1 MALLDMIGVASILPF
16 MAVLTNPSIVETNFF
31 LNSMFEFSKII
42 GIENNQQFLFA
53 LGILV
58 FIILLLSLLFKAF
71 TTYFQVRF
79 VMMREFSIGKRLVE
93 GYLRQPYSWF
103 LSRHS
108 AELGKNILS
117 EVGHVIATGLR
128 PLMQIIARGMLAI
141 MLIILLIIV
150 DSKLALTV
158 GLILFVAYF
167 FIFKSVRKYLNKI
180 GEERLQNNEKRFKV
194 LTEAFG
200 AAKEVKVG
208 GLEGIYIKLFSE
220 SGKIYAL
227 TQASAYVINQIPRFI
242 LEAVAF
248 GSILLLILYTMADTG
263 SFNTVI
269 PILSLYVFTGYR
281 LLPAVQQIYASFTQM
296 TFAGPSL
303 DKLYNDLVNLK
314 KSNESLVQD
323 AIALNKKITLKD
335 VNYSY
340 PNTSRIALKDINLNI
355 PVNSTVGFVGATGS
369 GKTTT
374 VDIILGLLEAQKG
387 TLEVDDKV
395 ITNQNAR
402 AWQKSIGYVPQHI
415 YLSDDT
421 VEANIAFGQE
431 NKNINRD
438 AVERAAKI
446 ANLHNFVT
454 EELPSKYQTTIG
466 ERGVR
471 LSGGQRQRIGVAR
484 ALYHNPQV
492 LILDEATSALDNETE
507 RAVMEAVNN
516 IGKDITVILI
526 AHRLNTVKKCD
537 KIFKLEKGRLIDQGS
552 FDTLIKN

>member
-269 PILSLYVFTGYR
+269 PILSLYVFTDYR